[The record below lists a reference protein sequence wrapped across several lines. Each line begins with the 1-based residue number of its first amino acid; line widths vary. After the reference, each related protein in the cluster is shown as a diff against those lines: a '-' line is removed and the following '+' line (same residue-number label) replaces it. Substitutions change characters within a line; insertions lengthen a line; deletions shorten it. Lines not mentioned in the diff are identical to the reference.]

1 VSVARAADDL
11 LVTAKGYEWLCSEL
25 ESLRTE
31 GRRAMSKRLPEAR
44 ADRYLEDN
52 PALFDVRQDRHAQ
65 GAGALRLGGLIG
77 PLALWRPRG
86 RLRVDP
92 SKGSQN
98 ERMEYFPIAEVRARL
113 EAQNGGWEVVHESP
127 NLEVGV
133 LVRIAPT
140 PDPRVRHTA
149 DEVYVVLA
157 GEATLEAE
165 GDSRRLRPG
174 DAAFVPVG
182 KEHHFV
188 DYELI
193 SVLVLFTRA
202 ATD

>member
-1 VSVARAADDL
+1 MSVRDPIFRDCAGAR
-11 LVTAKGYEWLCSEL
+11 G
-25 ESLRTE
+25 
-31 GRRAMSKRLPEAR
+31 GRRPLR
-44 ADRYLEDN
+44 
-52 PALFDVRQDRHAQ
+52 FDSPDC
-65 GAGALRLGGLIG
+65 G
-77 PLALWRPRG
+77 
-86 RLRVDP
+86 
-92 SKGSQN
+92 KN
-98 ERMEYFPIAEVRARL
+98 EGVEHFPIAEVRARL

-140 PDPRVRHTA
+140 PDPPVRHTA

-165 GDSRRLRPG
+165 GDSRRLTPG
-174 DAAFVPVG
+174 DAAFVAVG

-193 SVLVLFTRA
+193 SVLVLFARGG
-202 ATD
+202 